1 MNILFFGDDE
11 WAARAL
17 DRLARDGH
25 ALCGVVVRVAPGNGA
40 LTEAATRLGVPV
52 LQPTDVNA
60 SAFVESVKRLA
71 PDMIVSVSYDQIF
84 GPAVLQIPGKGAI
97 NVHNGLLPNYR
108 GGGGLYG
115 AVINGE
121 TTFGQTAHLI
131 TAVVDGGPIVVQ
143 RELPIRPDD
152 TMAELLA
159 RATDSMPDTVSQAV
173 RAVET
178 GAAAVRP
185 QPMEGSYFPRKP
197 PGDELI
203 DWSEPSR
210 LLLDRI
216 RARRP
221 GPGNVTFL
229 GRRRIVVWKASATN
243 YPAYEGPV
251 GQVLARR
258 SDGVV
263 VKTGDSAI
271 TLHEVQIDGGETIVP
286 RFGVG
291 ATFLSNWRHAYLE
304 MRSELDRMAA
314 RVQELE
320 LAFSN
325 MSVKSTP

>member
-1 MNILFFGDDE
+1 MKILFFGDDD

-17 DRLARDGH
+17 TRLVTDGH
-25 ALCGVVVRVAPGNGA
+25 VVCGVVIRVEPRNGA
-40 LTEAATRLGVPV
+40 LAEAAGHLRVPV
-52 LQPTDVNA
+52 LQPADVNA
-60 SAFVESVKRLA
+60 GAFVESVKRLA
-71 PDMIVSVSYDQIF
+71 PDVIVSVSYDQIF
-84 GPAVLQIPGKGAI
+84 GPAVLQIPARGAI

-131 TAVVDGGPIVVQ
+131 TAVVDGGPIIVQ

-159 RATDSMPDTVSQAV
+159 RATESMPDTVSQAV
-173 RAVET
+173 HAIEAGT
-178 GAAAVRP
+178 AALP
-185 QPMEGSYFPRKP
+185 EQPAEGSYFPRKP

-229 GRRRIVVWKASATN
+229 GRRRIVVWKASATR
-243 YPAYEGPV
+243 YPVYEGPV

-263 VKTGDSAI
+263 VKTGDTAI
-271 TLHEVQIDGGETIVP
+271 TLREVQIDDGETIIP
-286 RFGVG
+286 RFAVG

-304 MRSELDRMAA
+304 IRSELDRVAE

-320 LAFSN
+320 RALSSMGVRN
-325 MSVKSTP
+325 TP